1 VFQTEP
7 RKISSVSLQT
17 GHTRRQFL
25 GEAAALASSA
35 MVLPALRLHAAEPAG
50 AKPGRLRVAAIF
62 TEFTYRSH
70 AHVILENFL
79 EPYLFNG
86 QLITPQFDV
95 VSFYADQLPEMDIG
109 RQVARDRGIPI
120 FKTIDEALCLGK
132 GELAVDAVLSIGEH
146 GRYPVNDLGQTE
158 YPRKRFFDEIVATM
172 QRSKRF
178 VPLFNDK
185 HLSYRWDWAREMY
198 DTARKLGIP
207 FMAGSSVPLA
217 QRRPEFELPKD
228 AEIAEIISVQGG
240 PVEGYDFHGLEV
252 LQSLVESRKGGE
264 TGISRVQF
272 LEGEALWKAADAG
285 RWSLPLAEAAM
296 AAEAGTRK
304 ISLRELIAAP
314 PRAILL
320 EYKDG
325 LKATILSVGYSAVRW
340 SAACRLKGEDRIR
353 ATYFYGGPWNN
364 RGFFRALAHA
374 IQKHFADKKSP
385 YPVERTLL
393 TTGALD
399 AAMHSRKAGGEPQV
413 TPHLEFAYQPGDWRS
428 VREMGRTWD
437 TITPDTPEPKGLKK
451 DPAPK

>member
-1 VFQTEP
+1 MVTSTFRAGNRP
-7 RKISSVSLQT
+7 
-17 GHTRRQFL
+17 TRRQFL
-25 GEAAALASSA
+25 QKAAALAGSTLA
-35 MVLPALRLHAAEPAG
+35 VPALRQSAAEQA
-50 AKPGRLRVAAIF
+50 AVKPGRLKVAAIF

-95 VSFYADQLPEMDIG
+95 VSFYADQLPEKDIG

-120 FKTIDEALCLGK
+120 FKTIDEALCLGTK
-132 GELAVDAVLSIGEH
+132 ELAVDAVLSIGEH
-146 GRYPVNDLGQTE
+146 GHYPFNDLGQEE

-185 HLSYRWDWAREMY
+185 HLSYRWDWAKEMY

-228 AEIAEIISVQGG
+228 AEIEEIISVQGG
-240 PVEGYDFHGLEV
+240 PVERYDFHGLEV

-264 TGISRVQF
+264 TGLSRVQF
-272 LEGEALWKAADAG
+272 LEGDALLKAADAG
-285 RWSLPLAEAAM
+285 HWSLALAEAAM
-296 AAEAGTRK
+296 AAEAGARK
-304 ISLRELIAAP
+304 IPLRELIAAP
-314 PRAILL
+314 PRAILV

-325 LKATILSVGYSAVRW
+325 LKATGLSVGYSAVRW
-340 SAACRLKGEDRIR
+340 SAACRLKGEDRVR

-374 IQKHFADKKSP
+374 IQEHFVHKKAP
-385 YPVERTLL
+385 CPVERTLL

-399 AAMHSRKAGGEPQV
+399 AAMHSRKAGGEPQA
-413 TPHLEFAYQPGDWRS
+413 TPHLEFAYTAGDWRS
-428 VREMGRTWD
+428 VREMGRTWE
-437 TITPDTPEPKGLKK
+437 TITPETPEPKGLKK
-451 DPAPK
+451 DPAPRT